1 MNINFKMWRTAAWQ
15 LVKMEDKK
23 KWDALDIVS
32 KWLIATR
39 SGVTTV
45 TIYSCII
52 AGLLAWRDK
61 SFAWLPWI
69 IVTIGLFIAHGTNNL
84 LNDYT
89 DFSRGIDKDNY
100 FRIQY
105 GVHPLVQGFWT
116 KAQQLRWFGVSGVL
130 ATLSG
135 VYALFYTHFNPVVI
149 GLFAFGALMLLFYTY
164 PLKYFALGEMAIF
177 LIWGPIM
184 VGGVYLVLTQHWNWN
199 VALAAIP
206 FGLCVASINVGKH
219 IDKRLEDKAKGV
231 TTLPVLIGETA
242 ARVLNITVIVLAYAI
257 ILYLIFVARFFTPV
271 MLLVFLA
278 SKDAWKAIRRLSKPR
293 PAEAPQG
300 YPIWPRWFST
310 VSFVHNRN
318 FGNLFI
324 LGLVADTL
332 LRVFLPI
339 FWH

>member
-1 MNINFKMWRTAAWQ
+1 MNINFKMWRTAASQ
-15 LVKMEDKK
+15 LVKLDDKK
-23 KWDALDIVS
+23 QWDALDLIS

-45 TIYSCII
+45 TLYSCCMG
-52 AGLLAWRDK
+52 GLLAWREG
-61 SFAWLPWI
+61 SFSWLTWI
-69 IVTIGLFIAHGTNNL
+69 IVTIGLFLAHGTNNL

-116 KAQQLRWFGVSGVL
+116 KPQQLRWFAVSGFL
-130 ATLSG
+130 ATLTG
-135 VYALFYTHFNPVVI
+135 VYALFYTHFNPTVI

-164 PLKYFALGEMAIF
+164 PLKYFALGELAIF

-184 VGGVYLVLTQHWNWN
+184 VAGVYLVLTQHWNWN
-199 VALAAIP
+199 IALAGVP
-206 FGLCVASINVGKH
+206 FGLCVASINIGKH
-219 IDKRLEDKAKGV
+219 IDKQLEDKAKGV
-231 TTLPVLIGETA
+231 TTLPVLTGETF
-242 ARVLNITVIVLAYAI
+242 ARVLNIGVIVLAYALVI
-257 ILYLIFVARFFTPV
+257 YMVFLSRFFTPV
-271 MLLVFLA
+271 MLIVFLA
-278 SKDAWKAIRRLSKPR
+278 SKDAWKALLMLSKPR
-293 PAEAPQG
+293 PAGPPPG

-324 LGLVADTL
+324 LGLLVDTL
-332 LRVFLPI
+332 LRVFLPL

>member
-1 MNINFKMWRTAAWQ
+1 
-15 LVKMEDKK
+15 MEDKK
-23 KWDALDIVS
+23 EWDALDIVS

-45 TIYSCII
+45 TLYTCIG
-52 AGLLAWRDK
+52 AALLAWRENTF
-61 SFAWLPWI
+61 SWLPWL

-89 DFSRGIDKDNY
+89 DYSRGIDKDNY
-100 FRIQY
+100 FRTQY
-105 GVHPLVQGFWT
+105 SVHPLVQGFWT
-116 KAQQLRWFGVSGVL
+116 KPQQLRWFLISGIL

-135 VYALFYTHFNPVVI
+135 IYALIYTHFNPIVI
-149 GLFAFGALMLLFYTY
+149 ALFAFGALMLLFYTY
-164 PLKYFALGEMAIF
+164 PLKYFALGELAIF

-184 VGGVYLVLTQHWNWN
+184 FGGVYFVLAQHWNWS
-199 VALAAIP
+199 VVLVGIP
-206 FGLCVASINVGKH
+206 FGLSVASINIGKH

-242 ARVLNITVIVLAYAI
+242 GRVLNISMIVLAYLI
-257 ILYLIFVARFFTPV
+257 ILYLIFVTHFFTPA
-271 MLLVFLA
+271 MLIVFFA
-278 SKDAWKAIRRLSKPR
+278 GMDAWKAIRRLLKPR
-293 PAEAPQG
+293 PAEPPAG

-318 FGNLFI
+318 FGNLFL
-324 LGLVADTL
+324 LGLLIDSI
-332 LRVFLPI
+332 LRIFTPL